1 MDWEGFLIQIVVSV
15 VVLAPSLWIAGRM
28 LAGKD
33 KAKFLDAVGI
43 VALGV
48 IIGAAFNYIVNWLGW
63 TDFFMS
69 WIGALIMFIIWLGLV
84 KHFFDCGWLKA
95 LAISVVAVIVY
106 IILAFILGILLA
118 LFGITLV
125 AFM

>member
-1 MDWEGFLIQIVVSV
+1 MDWVGFLIQIVVSV